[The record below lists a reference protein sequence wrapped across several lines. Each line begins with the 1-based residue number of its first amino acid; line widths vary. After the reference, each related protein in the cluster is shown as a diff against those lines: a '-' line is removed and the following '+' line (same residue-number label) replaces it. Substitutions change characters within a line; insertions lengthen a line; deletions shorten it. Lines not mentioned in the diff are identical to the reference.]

1 MLELIQQENWHGLT
15 VYVAV
20 RVAIVLIC
28 WVFLAMATFID
39 MYYGRKAAKAA
50 GEGLRSRKYRR
61 TFNKIGDYIRVMVF
75 ALMFDFLAGLFTWYV
90 APFATVVYTIS
101 AVLIEFVSVREK
113 LQKIKVNA
121 AEVPDIIRQI
131 VQAASAKDAE
141 KIDKK
146 LQVHTI
152 MWHTLTLFYRWNFT
166 DKSNYPT
173 SSFCC

>member
-1 MLELIQQENWHGLT
+1 MLELIQQEDWHGLT

-101 AVLIEFVSVREK
+101 AVLIEFNFRTRE
-113 LQKIKVNA
+113 A
-121 AEVPDIIRQI
+121 AKNQSKRGGSTGHNTADCAGGKREGRG
-131 VQAASAKDAE
+131 
-141 KIDKK
+141 KK
-146 LQVHTI
+146 L
-152 MWHTLTLFYRWNFT
+152 
-166 DKSNYPT
+166 
-173 SSFCC
+173 

>member
-1 MLELIQQENWHGLT
+1 MLELIQQEDWHGLT

-75 ALMFDFLAGLFTWYV
+75 ALMFDFLVGLFTWYV

-101 AVLIEFVSVREK
+101 AVLIEFISVREK
-113 LQKIKVNA
+113 LQKIKDEKRKDNVINFEELGVDRIFVDEA
-121 AEVPDIIRQI
+121 HYYKNRVKRCRIRQ
-131 VQAASAKDAE
+131 D
-141 KIDKK
+141 
-146 LQVHTI
+146 
-152 MWHTLTLFYRWNFT
+152 
-166 DKSNYPT
+166 
-173 SSFCC
+173 